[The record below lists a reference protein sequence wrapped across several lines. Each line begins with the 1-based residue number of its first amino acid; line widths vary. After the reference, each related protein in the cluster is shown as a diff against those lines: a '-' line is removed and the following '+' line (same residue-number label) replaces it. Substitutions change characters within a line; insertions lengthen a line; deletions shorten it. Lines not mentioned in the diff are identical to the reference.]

1 MNEEVAI
8 LFNPTAGKGKA
19 LKKRDK
25 LENLLR
31 KYNIKFDLIITE
43 NEEDLKNQ
51 VKERGENYNTI
62 VGAGGDSTFHIIVN
76 EIIRNKINVN
86 FGMIGLGSSNDIAK
100 EFDIDSLEK
109 TCIALKRGRIRKID
123 LGCIIKGKEI
133 LRYFIGQANIGLG
146 VFVNKYVEEFSKK
159 NPFLGK
165 NQTLAGGLGI
175 LNSYFFKKIP
185 IPLTIS
191 TNDARLQGDFLLA
204 VFSNIRYWAT
214 GKKVNPYAI
223 SDDSIIDCC
232 LIKYCRLPR
241 FLKIIVSAQKGKH
254 IKAKE
259 VIILQSPYFE
269 VSSEI
274 PFEIQ
279 IDGEIIGGYSNPL
292 KFNNISI
299 GILPH
304 AISIIC

>member
-1 MNEEVAI
+1 MGKIAV
-8 LFNPTAGKGKA
+8 LFNPSAGKGKA
-19 LKKRDK
+19 LKKKEK

-51 VKERGENYNTI
+51 VIEKGENYNTI

-86 FGMIGLGSSNDIAK
+86 FGMIGLGSSNDITK
-100 EFDIDSLEK
+100 EFGIDSLEK
-109 TCIALKRGRIRKID
+109 ACIALKSGRIRKID
-123 LGCIIKGKEI
+123 LGCVTKAKEV

-191 TNDARLQGDFLLA
+191 TDGRKIQGDFLLA

-214 GKKVNPYAI
+214 GKKVNPHAI
-223 SDDSIIDCC
+223 SDDGKIDCC
-232 LIKYCRLPR
+232 FIKYCDLPR

-259 VIILQSPYFE
+259 VTILQSPYFE

-279 IDGEIIGGYSNPL
+279 TDGEIMGGHSNPL
-292 KFNNISI
+292 KFDNISI
-299 GILPH
+299 SILPQ